1 MLDID
6 FVQRVKVTGLFFLQF
21 YKIVTGT
28 MLTLFIP
35 QNCDGQICS
44 ITQNIENDNRY
55 HKMALSWNIMT
66 MMSFFIMYIFELKR
80 ENWSIKYLDIDNDKP
95 DNALKEVIVKEKKL
109 DKRMDLLNLYYYR
122 IVNFTIFMNMVNIGL
137 VVKILYNDYHSQST
151 VSCFIS
157 FSLLILMKLY
167 NSFSVAYQ
175 SVKNDKMMSAY
186 MSEFVSYNVLD
197 SDYIENKLKSVK
209 NKDEC
214 DNIIPT
220 KKP

>member
-1 MLDID
+1 MLDVD

-35 QNCDGQICS
+35 QNCEEQICS

-80 ENWSIKYLDIDNDKP
+80 ENWSIRYLDIDNNKP
-95 DNALKEVIVKEKKL
+95 DNALKEVIVKEKNL

-137 VVKILYNDYHSQST
+137 VLKILYNDYHSQST

-157 FSLLILMKLY
+157 FTLLILMKLY

-197 SDYIENKLKSVK
+197 SDYIKSKTNK
-209 NKDEC
+209 
-214 DNIIPT
+214 P
-220 KKP
+220 

>member
-1 MLDID
+1 
-6 FVQRVKVTGLFFLQF
+6 
-21 YKIVTGT
+21 
-28 MLTLFIP
+28 
-35 QNCDGQICS
+35 
-44 ITQNIENDNRY
+44 
-55 HKMALSWNIMT
+55 
-66 MMSFFIMYIFELKR
+66 MYIFELKR
-80 ENWSIKYLDIDNDKP
+80 ENWSIRYLDIDNDKP

-122 IVNFTIFMNMVNIGL
+122 IVKFTIFMNMVNIGL

-151 VSCFIS
+151 LSCFIS

-197 SDYIENKLKSVK
+197 SDYIENKLKNESSVK
-209 NKDEC
+209 NTDEC
-214 DNIIPT
+214 DDIVPT